1 MKKLFLR
8 DFKSIFLPWV
18 IITGIY
24 SLFALAACAVR
35 RAEVLG
41 LKDFIGSGVIIELSE
56 PIMFVLYGA
65 TVVYFTATVILI
77 CCKFRKSL
85 FSDEGYLVFTLPVK
99 RKKVFLSKFL
109 AGWLYCIITLA
120 VIIGAF
126 TAVAESNLSYTLN
139 GMFEFRY
146 IMEQYRYDPKIITPY
161 IIYYALYVFIAAFLS
176 AGLLLI
182 LFTGIIILSK
192 EKRRAI
198 SGIALY
204 AAAVGAVG
212 YFTAHGFFRA
222 EVAHRL
228 WHIFYSNE
236 IAKMLASLIFFA
248 LVTVFD
254 VILYAAYAVIAKR
267 KMNLY

>member
-1 MKKLFLR
+1 MKKLFWR
-8 DFKSIFLPWV
+8 DFKSIFLPWA

-24 SLFALAACAVR
+24 SLFALAAYAVK

-41 LKDFIGSGVIIELSE
+41 LKDFVGSDVIMELSE

-65 TVVYFTATVILI
+65 TVVYFVAVLILI
-77 CCKFRKSL
+77 CCKFRKNL
-85 FSDEGYLVFTLPVK
+85 FSDEGYLVFTLPIK

-146 IMEQYRYDPKIITPY
+146 IMELYRYDPKIITPY

-182 LFTGIIILSK
+182 LFTGIVILSK

-198 SGIALY
+198 AGIALY
-204 AAAVGAVG
+204 AAVVGAVG
-212 YFTAHGFFRA
+212 YFSAHGFFRA

-228 WHIFYSNE
+228 WHIFYSDR
-236 IAKMLASLIFFA
+236 IAEMLALLIFLA
-248 LVTVFD
+248 LAVLFD
-254 VILYAAYAVIAKR
+254 AALYAVYAVIAKR
-267 KMNLY
+267 KPNLY